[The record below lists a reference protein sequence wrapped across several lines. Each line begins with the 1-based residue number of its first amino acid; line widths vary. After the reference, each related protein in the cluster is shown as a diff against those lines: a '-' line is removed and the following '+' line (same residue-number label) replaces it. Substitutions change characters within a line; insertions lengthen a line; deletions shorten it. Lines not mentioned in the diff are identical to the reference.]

1 MGAAGV
7 VDTELQPIRIAVKA
21 SNKMSAAIF
30 MDAKS
35 SLQSTPQGTRRRA
48 IIPVDTSGLTK
59 M

>member
-1 MGAAGV
+1 
-7 VDTELQPIRIAVKA
+7 
-21 SNKMSAAIF
+21 MSAAIF